1 VDPLSE
7 KFYSYSPYN
16 YGLNNPIIMID
27 PDGRAASPIYDKD
40 GNLLGTDDQGL
51 QGRAIVMEKDKFK
64 QGMSHDDALKSNL
77 GASGLNGDKAMSNL
91 LDNYAGL
98 KDRPDYDGHITLD
111 EANKWFR
118 EGDGKPLYVDL
129 AKIDLSSIKQ
139 GDFKANGQITY
150 FQTLFNSKDG
160 RVYGNMGLKLENGR
174 AKGNYDD
181 YDFDIKPYTN
191 KTKVSPAEL
200 IVRNLATQ
208 IGNWKAGNG
217 TGFRIFFNG
226 TASIKK

>member
-208 IGNWKAGNG
+208 IGN
-217 TGFRIFFNG
+217 G